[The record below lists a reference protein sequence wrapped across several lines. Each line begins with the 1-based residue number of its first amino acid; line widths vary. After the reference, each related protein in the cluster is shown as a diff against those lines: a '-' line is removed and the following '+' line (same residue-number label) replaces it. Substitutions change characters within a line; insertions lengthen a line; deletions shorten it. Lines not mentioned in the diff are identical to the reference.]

1 MVLSWHF
8 PLSALLEQHGGR
20 KINRHRLLDGL
31 KSHAYMISPMNRFFL
46 ALLALFAGIATQ
58 VAPAEARVQGET
70 EIGSVVA
77 QRSTGRAAALAPLP
91 AASRALRGVPAYLV
105 SNARVHAEPEVRV
118 LAVLVGPDRARE

>member
-1 MVLSWHF
+1 
-8 PLSALLEQHGGR
+8 
-20 KINRHRLLDGL
+20 
-31 KSHAYMISPMNRFFL
+31 MNRFFL

-58 VAPAEARVQGET
+58 VAPAEARVRGET

-91 AASRALRGVPAYLV
+91 AASRAPRGVPAYLV
-105 SNARVHAEPEVRV
+105 SNARVYAEPEVRV